1 MANMIQIKRSLNT
14 ASPTSLANGELAYT
28 ANGDVLFI
36 GSNGATVA
44 ISGKR
49 TPGVLTAN
57 QALVANA
64 TGFIDTVKAANLI
77 FTSLSANGSYGSNG
91 QVLVSNGTAVYWG
104 TGTTGSNTQV
114 QFNDS
119 GVANASAGFTFDK
132 STNTLAVANTLTV
145 VNVLGTTVNAASHTV
160 GSNFVA
166 NATGAYHTGTMN
178 AASHTVG
185 SSFIANST
193 AIVGTGYANI
203 TTSVNS
209 ALLTVGTSFIANT
222 TGAYHTGVV
231 NAASHTVGSSFTAN
245 STLVNAAA
253 LNVVNQVNTAT
264 LYAATSANV
273 GTNVQANTTAF
284 FVAANSTVNTTITA
298 TSITQRSTSSTPLTA
313 NEVGIFHTGTVNAAT
328 LSVGSNFVAN
338 STRVVIGTSVG
349 LQANGGIG
357 TANQV
362 LRSNG
367 TSVYWAD
374 DLGDIQSITAG
385 NGLTGGGTTGDI
397 TLNVVAANGITAA
410 ADSIYAVGGSTMTV
424 NTTGIHV
431 NSTLS
436 IQDLTLSGNLVVSG
450 TLTTL
455 ETSNLIVED
464 PLIALAKDQANS
476 GTYSDAFDIGFFGSY
491 GNTIQK
497 VYTGM
502 FRDQSDSG
510 IYKLFAGQIPDPTTT
525 IDTANVNFTLAT
537 LQSYLK
543 SSALL
548 SNSTVTN
555 ITANSTVSVAITA
568 NTISAGS
575 LTLTT
580 PLAATSGGTG
590 FNTYTSG
597 DIIVANTGNA
607 LSKLSLGTD
616 GYVLQSNGTALVY
629 NTLDGGTF

>member
-1 MANMIQIKRSLNT
+1 MQT
-14 ASPTSLANGELAYT
+14 DPT
-28 ANGDVLFI
+28 VL
-36 GSNGATVA
+36 
-44 ISGKR
+44 
-49 TPGVLTAN
+49 
-57 QALVANA
+57 
-64 TGFIDTVKAANLI
+64 
-77 FTSLSANGSYGSNG
+77 
-91 QVLVSNGTAVYWG
+91 QVLVSNGTTIYWG
-104 TGTTGSNTQV
+104 TGTSGSDTQV
-114 QFNDS
+114 QFNDG
-119 GVANASAGFTFDK
+119 GVANGSAGFTFTK
-132 STNTLAVANTLTV
+132 ASNTLAIGNTITVATILAT
-145 VNVLGTTVNAASHTV
+145 GAVNAASHTV
-160 GSNFVA
+160 GSSFIA
-166 NATGAYHTGTMN
+166 NSTAIVGTGFANITTSVNSALLTVGASFIANTTGAYHTGVVN
-178 AASHTVG
+178 GASHTVG
-185 SSFIANST
+185 SNFIANST

-209 ALLTVGTSFIANT
+209 ALLTVGSSFIANT
-222 TGAYHTGVV
+222 TGAYHTGTM
-231 NAASHTVGSSFTAN
+231 NAASLTVGALFTAN

-253 LNVVNQVNTAT
+253 INVTGQVNAAT
-264 LYAATSANV
+264 SYATTSANV

-284 FVAANSTVNTTITA
+284 FVAANSTVNTAITA

-313 NEVGIFHTGTVNAAT
+313 NEIGIYHTGTVNAAT
-328 LSVGSNFVAN
+328 LSVGTSVIAN
-338 STRVVIGTSVG
+338 TSRFVIGTAVG

-357 TANQV
+357 SANQV

-367 TSVYWAD
+367 TSVFWSD

-397 TLNVVAANGITAA
+397 TLNVGAANGITVA
-410 ADSIYAVGGSTMTV
+410 ADTVGVLAGPTLTV
-424 NTTGIHV
+424 NATGVHV

-491 GNTIQK
+491 GNTVTK
-497 VYTGM
+497 VYTGL

-510 IYKLFAGQIPDPTTT
+510 IYKLFAGQIPDPSTT
-525 IDTANVNFTLAT
+525 IDTANVNFSLAT

-568 NTISAGS
+568 NSVSAGS

-590 FNTYTSG
+590 YNTYTSG

-607 LSKLSLGTD
+607 LSKLSLGVD
-616 GYVLQSNGTALVY
+616 GYVLQSNGTALIY